1 MKHYIVIIIMGIIS
15 YNNYAQSSSIKEN
28 INLEKS
34 FVGFKNDLINISKNT
49 DKWSAKYAKKVS
61 HDVAKL
67 AEAKYLKSINII
79 LLDFENK
86 PILANKYVVGLKHK
100 AFRGKG
106 IKKLN
111 WLASENSSLAV
122 VLNYNLSW
130 HRLTNKSKKEFMKK
144 NNFKIGWITSHINT
158 AYTHLTEVEFSD
170 IPLETKTTHNNGNRC
185 TSH

>member
-1 MKHYIVIIIMGIIS
+1 MKQYIIIIMMGIIS

-34 FVGFKNDLINISKNT
+34 FLGFKNDLINISKKT
-49 DKWSAKYAKKVS
+49 DKWSTKYAKKVS

-67 AEAKYLKSINII
+67 AEAKYLKSIDII
-79 LLDFENK
+79 LLDFENI
-86 PILANKYVVGLKHK
+86 PIVANKYAVGLKHK
-100 AFRGKG
+100 AFKGKG

-130 HRLTNKSKKEFMKK
+130 HKLTNKSKKEFMKK
-144 NNFKIGWITSHINT
+144 NNFKIGWITSYVNT
-158 AYTHLTEVEFSD
+158 TYSHLKEVESSD
-170 IPLETKTTHNNGNRC
+170 IKLKTK
-185 TSH
+185 